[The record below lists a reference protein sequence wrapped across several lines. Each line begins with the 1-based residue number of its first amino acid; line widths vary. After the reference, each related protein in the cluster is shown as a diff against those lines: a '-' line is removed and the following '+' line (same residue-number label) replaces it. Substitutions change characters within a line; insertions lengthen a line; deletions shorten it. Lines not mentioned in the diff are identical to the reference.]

1 MPLLNLTSM
10 TSPLRS
16 GPTPPTGVQLAFD
29 ELDTPLRG
37 TTFVV
42 VDLETTGHRPDD
54 GGVTEIGAIRLE
66 GLKEVGRYQTLVH
79 PGRPIPSFV
88 TKLTGISDAMVA
100 LFDRGNT
107 EQLAAAGYAATPG
120 NLYLAHH
127 FGAAGAKKILGAAD
141 DTPMQSLV
149 SRAAWRAN
157 PHLHGKTKAQ
167 VLADFARRGG
177 APAAFAASAQSATA
191 QAPATGPA
199 RTAAYTPFTPMAQAR
214 NSNAAPMPIWR
225 PTPLPASSPVPPLAP
240 TSAPAAYALPTATTT
255 PIPDARTR
263 PVTAFDPTAPR
274 PDPPAESL
282 DPPANEPTPL
292 EQLLRMLR

>member
-1 MPLLNLTSM
+1 M
-10 TSPLRS
+10 TEPAYDAFRNRLESGGDEDAYNPRS
-16 GPTPPTGVQLAFD
+16 GALGKHQFLASTW
-29 ELDTPLRG
+29 LGLVRR
-37 TTFVV
+37 
-42 VDLETTGHRPDD
+42 HRPAWAD
-54 GGVTEIGAIRLE
+54 GLSDAQILDKRRDGA
-66 GLKEVGRYQTLVH
+66 
-79 PGRPIPSFV
+79 
-88 TKLTGISDAMVA
+88 ISDAMVA

-157 PHLHGKTKAQ
+157 PHLRGKTKAQ
-167 VLADFARRGG
+167 LLADFARRGG

-240 TSAPAAYALPTATTT
+240 TPAPAAYALPTATP

-274 PDPPAESL
+274 PDPPAESV